1 MLDAYALSQEAAELA
16 KQPKIKFPLLK
27 GDDQLDMLLSDMIGP
42 EEAKKII
49 YGSVK
54 VAEDSD
60 GTVNNVD
67 DMTLFESMEDIGNGI
82 LAPPGR
88 NLIARPETMNG
99 NQKFSSK

>member
-1 MLDAYALSQEAAELA
+1 
-16 KQPKIKFPLLK
+16 
-27 GDDQLDMLLSDMIGP
+27 MLLSDMIGP